1 MCYIGDKDL
10 FGGAFVYQN
19 YCNGNRNKEIDTIE
33 YKKSLGIS
41 CFQGFLLIID
51 RRKWVSE
58 ILWFY
63 GDTLDLLNVKLYVS
77 NGS

>member
-1 MCYIGDKDL
+1 MRIQKKVRKTV
-10 FGGAFVYQN
+10 AKIN
-19 YCNGNRNKEIDTIE
+19 INRNWNKEIDTIE
-33 YKKSLGIS
+33 YKESLGIS
-41 CFQGFLLIID
+41 WFQGFLLIID

>member
-1 MCYIGDKDL
+1 MRIQKKVRKTV
-10 FGGAFVYQN
+10 AKIN
-19 YCNGNRNKEIDTIE
+19 INRNWNKEIDTIE
-33 YKKSLGIS
+33 YKESLGIRL
-41 CFQGFLLIID
+41 FQGFLLIID